1 MEMARVA
8 MDRLTDRRLTPVMT
22 SHTTTE
28 SFTSETWITSAL
40 TTSVRGPIL
49 LVAAVVAGLQAG
61 TYFTWSTGVMPG
73 LARVDDRTFVSAMQ
87 QMNTAIVNPVFIAT
101 FLGAPALA
109 GAAAVV
115 AGPQARP
122 WAVAATVLAVGT
134 LVITFAG
141 NIPLNNALEAAGP
154 VDKIKDL
161 AAVRADFES
170 LWVKLNI
177 GRCLTSAGALA
188 CLAMAALRTR

>member
-1 MEMARVA
+1 M
-8 MDRLTDRRLTPVMT
+8 
-22 SHTTTE
+22 TTTA
-28 SFTSETWITSAL
+28 SAQTLTSETIMTTAL
-40 TTSVRGPIL
+40 TSTRGPVL
-49 LVAAVVAGLQAG
+49 LAAALFAGLQAG

-73 LARVDDRTFVSAMQ
+73 LAKVDDRTFISAMQ
-87 QMNTAIVNPVFIAT
+87 QMNIAIVNPIFIAT
-101 FLGAPALA
+101 FLGAPLLA

-122 WAVAATVLAVGT
+122 WAIAATVLAVGT

-141 NIPLNNALEAAGP
+141 NIPLNDALDAAGP

-170 LWVKLNI
+170 LWVKLNVA
-177 GRCLTSAGALA
+177 RCLTSASALG
-188 CLAMAALRTR
+188 CLAWAALKVRG

>member
-1 MEMARVA
+1 M
-8 MDRLTDRRLTPVMT
+8 
-22 SHTTTE
+22 TTTSSAE
-28 SFTSETWITSAL
+28 TLTSETVL
-40 TTSVRGPIL
+40 TTAMTASARGPLL

-61 TYFTWSTGVMPG
+61 TYFTWATGVMPG
-73 LARVDDRTFVSAMQ
+73 LARVDDRTFVDTMQ
-87 QMNTAIVNPVFIAT
+87 QMNVAIVNPVFIAT
-101 FLGAPALA
+101 FLGAPVLA

-122 WAVAATVLAVGT
+122 WAIAATVLAVGT
-134 LVITFAG
+134 LAISFAG
-141 NIPLNNALEAAGP
+141 NIPLNDALEAAGP

-188 CLAMAALRTR
+188 CLVMAGLRAH